1 MAVFF
6 RGAGPG
12 SYWDLNDGRQ
22 IGFRAQ
28 APQLTATM
36 DRLMNH
42 IAHTTVTSPFVSL
55 SRSYAIAH
63 GYAMAGPSGI
73 AVQDQPGYVYE
84 IEIADP
90 MPLGLALLDP
100 IRELAAVLPGPLDR
114 VSYQHDGGASVLLGM
129 VLPKEF
135 QHMLI
140 SAYPQ
145 PGGTSGAPVR
155 VTQELVTL
163 VRALRDAE
171 ILAVGNIPASCV
183 LARTPVY

>member
-1 MAVFF
+1 MPIFY

-12 SYWDLNDGRQ
+12 SCWDTNDARQ
-22 IGFRAQ
+22 LGFRAQ
-28 APQLTATM
+28 SPQLMATM

-42 IAHTTVTSPFVSL
+42 IAQTTVTSPFVSL

-63 GYAMAGPSGI
+63 GYAMAGPGGI
-73 AVQDQPGYVYE
+73 AVQDQPGYIDE
-84 IEIADP
+84 IEIAEP
-90 MPLGLALLDP
+90 LPLGLALLDL

-114 VSYQHDGGASVLLGM
+114 MSYQHDGRAKVLLGM

-135 QHMLI
+135 QHMLV
-140 SAYPQ
+140 STYPQ
-145 PGGTSGAPVR
+145 PGGTSGSPVR

-183 LARTPVY
+183 LARSPVH